1 MFMLNMVLITIRM
14 VIIDNP
20 IVPKHDPGI
29 MVWWLF
35 CIKFGQRGRYTENH
49 IKLDYKRKIKNL
61 EKMESLLGKDF
72 SDKKS
77 MGSSR
82 IKTISIMSNSTT
94 YTNENNGTGS
104 GFFS

>member
-1 MFMLNMVLITIRM
+1 
-14 VIIDNP
+14 
-20 IVPKHDPGI
+20 
-29 MVWWLF
+29 
-35 CIKFGQRGRYTENH
+35 
-49 IKLDYKRKIKNL
+49 
-61 EKMESLLGKDF
+61 MESLLGKDF